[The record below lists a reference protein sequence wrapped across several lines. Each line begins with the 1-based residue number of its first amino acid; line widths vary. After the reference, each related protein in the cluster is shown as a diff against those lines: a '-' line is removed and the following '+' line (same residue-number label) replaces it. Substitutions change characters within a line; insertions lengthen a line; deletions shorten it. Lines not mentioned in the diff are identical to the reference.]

1 MVGSRAP
8 FLTRGYI
15 GPIGFF
21 RIPSFGFGAYLLMF
35 KGDGGTPI
43 LVYVGSRR
51 LVKRVAKG
59 VIW

>member
-15 GPIGFF
+15 GPIRFF

-43 LVYVGSRR
+43 LVYVG
-51 LVKRVAKG
+51 
-59 VIW
+59 